1 MFQDQQKQDRLRS
14 LVKNTAII
22 FCIMFMLAM
31 TWEAQKTDAAVAGGP
46 IPQDSIRLRILANS
60 DNPDDQLVKRQIRD
74 RVVDQMNNWV
84 QDLENPQ
91 SLDDARETIRR
102 HLPELNDL
110 VGKELEKK
118 GIGYDY
124 QVELGGVPFPT
135 KLYGGTLYPAGNYEA
150 LRITLGAGKGQ
161 NWWCVLFPPLCFIDA
176 GSGDAVA
183 EPAAAKAETGKGKGD
198 AEAGKTTS
206 KDVQAKN
213 TPKSEAHASRLIS
226 GPQEQTAYSP
236 AKAKGQTPG
245 AEGLTPAKASEP
257 EVRFFLW
264 DLFEGIIGWFK
275 SLF

>member
-1 MFQDQQKQDRLRS
+1 MFKDQQKEDRLRS

-46 IPQDSIRLRILANS
+46 IPQESIRLRILANS

-74 RVVDQMNNWV
+74 AVVEQMDSWV

-91 SLDDARETIRR
+91 SLDEARRAIRH
-102 HLPELNDL
+102 HLPELNEL
-110 VGKELEKK
+110 VGKELEKR

-124 QVELGGVPFPT
+124 NVELAVVPFPT
-135 KLYGGTLYPAGNYEA
+135 KLYGGTVYPAGNYEA

-176 GSGDAVA
+176 GSGEAA
-183 EPAAAKAETGKGKGD
+183 AQTAAAKAETGKGDLK
-198 AEAGKTTS
+198 AGKSQSKDDLKAGKSQS
-206 KDVQAKN
+206 KDVQVK
-213 TPKSEAHASRLIS
+213 K
-226 GPQEQTAYSP
+226 TAYSP
-236 AKAKGQTPG
+236 SLSKEQTSG
-245 AEGLTPAKASEP
+245 AQELMPDKNSEP
-257 EVRFFLW
+257 KVRFFLW
-264 DLFEGIIGWFK
+264 DLLKGIVDWFK